1 VASRD
6 IDVASRGITWHVLRE
21 SPKESGTCQMAPTE
35 KNLSWKKYQ
44 CKIGSG
50 SLCNIEAANKYTDI
64 LDDIV

>member
-1 VASRD
+1 
-6 IDVASRGITWHVLRE
+6 
-21 SPKESGTCQMAPTE
+21 MAPTE

-44 CKIGSG
+44 CEIGSG